1 MTLRTRSEVTC
12 ERLRSTRA
20 LEAHSPRRLRPKAFA
35 HRACL
40 PRPGILATSQ
50 RSQHLCHQAIKAS
63 RLQGV
68 KASNQSRHQWT
79 SRRQGFKAS
88 RHRVNHVI
96 NGRRAMPIEKAT
108 PSQPHARDPG
118 GAPRVRNGAESAT
131 TQHGTE
137 YATAQ
142 SPQRHSTAQS
152 TQRHSTAQSAQ
163 RHSTVQSA
171 QRYSTARLRRLLAD
185 CARQAA
191 RVDRPQ
197 VGAQLHSQISQLGLE
212 GRPHPRQ
219 VANLQPGARTG
230 GLREQC
236 QRADV
241 TWAGNRRPLAAMVAA
256 G

>member
-137 YATAQ
+137 SATAQ

-152 TQRHSTAQSAQ
+152 TQR
-163 RHSTVQSA
+163 RRV
-171 QRYSTARLRRLLAD
+171 RNDTARHRVRNDTARHRARNDTARCRVRNDTARHACADFSPTARAKRPESIALRSGHSFTPRSVSLALRAGPTPGKLPT
-185 CARQAA
+185 CNQA
-191 RVDRPQ
+191 P
-197 VGAQLHSQISQLGLE
+197 
-212 GRPHPRQ
+212 GRG
-219 VANLQPGARTG
+219 VFGDSVNGRT
-230 GLREQC
+230 
-236 QRADV
+236 
-241 TWAGNRRPLAAMVAA
+241 
-256 G
+256 